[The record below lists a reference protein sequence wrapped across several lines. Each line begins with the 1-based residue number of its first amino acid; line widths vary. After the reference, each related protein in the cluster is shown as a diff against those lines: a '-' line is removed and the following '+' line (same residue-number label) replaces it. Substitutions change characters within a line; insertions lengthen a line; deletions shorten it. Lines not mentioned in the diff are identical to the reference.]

1 MLDMLKNQKNK
12 VEDEDDSS
20 NDSRFANLPKNL
32 SKPQM
37 MTASVSIAPIKPG
50 QKKEE
55 ENSDASSPSS
65 DRSEIFITCLS
76 CPFLINV
83 LRVLELLFVQFSVY
97 ILTF

>member
-65 DRSEIFITCLS
+65 DPKKAAKPKGKGIGL
-76 CPFLINV
+76 LL
-83 LRVLELLFVQFSVY
+83 LRKIIY
-97 ILTF
+97 D